1 MTQKDQWTT
10 VDRYF
15 SDLFAHSDSALDG
28 ALQASADAGLPSI
41 NVSQNQGKLLQMLA
55 RIRGAKKIL
64 EIGTLGGYSTI
75 WLARALPKDG
85 RLITLEADAKHAQV
99 ARANIAR
106 AGLSEI
112 VDLRLGRAIETLPKL
127 QAEHLGPFDL
137 VFIDADK
144 PSTPDYFIWSLK
156 LSRPGTV
163 IIIDNV
169 VREGR
174 ITDGESTDESVRGI
188 RRVNEMIAAEK
199 RVTATAIQTVGSK
212 GYDGFAMVFV
222 NEK

>member
-1 MTQKDQWTT
+1 M
-10 VDRYF
+10 
-15 SDLFAHSDSALDG
+15 
-28 ALQASADAGLPSI
+28 
-41 NVSQNQGKLLQMLA
+41 
-55 RIRGAKKIL
+55 
-64 EIGTLGGYSTI
+64 
-75 WLARALPKDG
+75 LPKDG

-106 AGLSEI
+106 AGLSEV
-112 VDLRLGRAIETLPKL
+112 VDLRLGRAIETLPRL
-127 QAEHLGPFDL
+127 EAEHRGPFDF

-144 PSTPDYFIWSLK
+144 PSTPDYFTWSLK

-188 RRVNEMIAAEK
+188 RRVNEMIASES

-212 GYDGFAMVFV
+212 GYDGFAMVLV
-222 NEK
+222 NEEDG